1 MPRNPALWVTLILLV
16 IVLFGSKRLPDAA
29 KSIGQSIKAFK
40 TEMDPEE
47 PRDSKDP
54 QAGST
59 DTNKS

>member
-16 IVLFGSKRLPDAA
+16 IVLFGAKRLPDAA
-29 KSIGQSIKAFK
+29 RSIGQSIKAFK
-40 TEMDPEE
+40 TEMDPDE
-47 PRDSKDP
+47 PGNSKDP